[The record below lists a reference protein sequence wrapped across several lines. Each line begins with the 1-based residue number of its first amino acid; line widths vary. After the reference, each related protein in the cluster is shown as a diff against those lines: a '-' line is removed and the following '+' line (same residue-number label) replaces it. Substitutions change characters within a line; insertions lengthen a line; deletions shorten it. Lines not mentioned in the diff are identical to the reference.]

1 MEYLLCY
8 DIVDDDLRQR
18 VAETCMN
25 NGLVRIQYSVFF
37 GNISRNKAESTLMQI
52 KDQIKEKD
60 AIVLLIELCEKCA
73 KKKKLV
79 VSHLKSP
86 STAVSS
92 SQQQSASQQ
101 QSSPQQQSSSKKV
114 RKQKKAKQKSKTSKT
129 PSSKK
134 TTKKRRKARVSLE
147 RLKDYERKGVI
158 IL

>member
-18 VAETCMN
+18 VAETCLN
-25 NGLVRIQYSVFF
+25 NGLIRIQYSVFF

-52 KDQIKEKD
+52 KDQIKEKE

-73 KKKKLV
+73 KKKQLV
-79 VSHLKSP
+79 ISHLKTS
-86 STAVSS
+86 STTASS
-92 SQQQSASQQ
+92 SQQQSSIQQ
-101 QSSPQQQSSSKKV
+101 QSSNKKD
-114 RKQKKAKQKSKTSKT
+114 KQKKTKQKSETSKDV
-129 PSSKK
+129 SSKK

-147 RLKDYERKGVI
+147 RLKDYEKKGVI